1 MRRLISVLTLVFVVA
16 VLSSCTYFPKT
27 VKNKDII
34 ADFHRRLTK
43 AKINVSRTGNPSIKF
58 YVNIL
63 DQRKGE
69 LKNAFTVRPG
79 FGGIALGHVYA
90 ENLVQTVK
98 YVTEYALKQTGWGVA
113 ENPDEANYVMT
124 VRLLDFYRYN
134 SSFSLAHYNIDVV
147 CIVSKNNSVVFKKR
161 IYYKSHLIIWDTHMN
176 GRNWASV
183 EGYLLKLYYDR
194 LVKIL
199 DSPEFKN
206 AVEGD

>member
-1 MRRLISVLTLVFVVA
+1 MRRLVSALTLVLAVV
-16 VLSSCTYFPKT
+16 VLSSCAYFPKT
-27 VKNKDII
+27 VKNEEII
-34 ADFHRRLTK
+34 ANFHKRIKK
-43 AKINVSRTGNPSIKF
+43 AKLNISRTGNPNIKF

-69 LKNAFTVRPG
+69 LKNAFTVRIG

-113 ENPDEANYVMT
+113 ENPDGANYVMT
-124 VRLLDFYRYN
+124 VKLLDFYRYN
-134 SSFSLAHYNIDVV
+134 PSFGFAHYSID
-147 CIVSKNNSVVFKKR
+147 IILTVSKNNSVVFKKR
-161 IYYKSHLIIWDTHMN
+161 IYYKGHLMIWDTHASVFS
-176 GRNWASV
+176 WASV